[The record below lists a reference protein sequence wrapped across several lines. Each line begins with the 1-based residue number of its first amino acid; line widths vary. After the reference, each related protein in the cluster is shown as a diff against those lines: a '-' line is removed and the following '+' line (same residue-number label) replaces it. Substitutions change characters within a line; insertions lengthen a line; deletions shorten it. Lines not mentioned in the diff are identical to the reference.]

1 MLRNLYT
8 LILIAVSLGLFA
20 CAPSPYQRPDTE
32 PGVEGA
38 QSQMLAMAGQAW
50 SNYPDDTLPAVDDLM
65 KQADTLIA
73 ANNLDAASEKIERA
87 LRISSDYAPAWSR
100 LSSIALANNN
110 PTRAIQMAKRSNSHA
125 GNSVELKKLNWE
137 FIREASDLL
146 NDIEGVE
153 NADKAIGIL
162 NSL

>member
-1 MLRNLYT
+1 MQHYLHT
-8 LILIAVSLGLFA
+8 LILIAVSLSLFA
-20 CAPSPYQRPDTE
+20 CAPSPYQRPDAEAGIDSGESTI
-32 PGVEGA
+32 
-38 QSQMLAMAGQAW
+38 LAMAGQTW
-50 SNYPDDTLPAVDDLM
+50 SGYSENTLPAVDELM
-65 KQADTLIA
+65 KQADTLLA

-87 LRISSDYAPAWSR
+87 LRIDSGFAPAWSR

-125 GNSVELKKLNWE
+125 GNSIELKKLNWE
-137 FIREASDLL
+137 FIREASDMM
-146 NDIEGVE
+146 NDVEGME

>member
-1 MLRNLYT
+1 MQHYLHT
-8 LILIAVSLGLFA
+8 LILIAVSLSLFA
-20 CAPSPYQRPDTE
+20 CAPSPYQRPDAEAGIDSDESTI
-32 PGVEGA
+32 
-38 QSQMLAMAGQAW
+38 LAMAGQTW
-50 SNYPDDTLPAVDDLM
+50 SGYSENTLPAVDELM
-65 KQADTLIA
+65 KQADTLLA

-87 LRISSDYAPAWSR
+87 LRIDSGFAPAWSR

-125 GNSVELKKLNWE
+125 GNSIELKKLNWE
-137 FIREASDLL
+137 FIREASDMM
-146 NDIEGVE
+146 NDVEGME